1 MIWFTLLAC
10 VLVLGRL
17 IWLGDYLRR
26 CLKAADGHGFRKAW
40 STVGHVRMT
49 TTSKLEGLADDD
61 SHQETIGISERQ
73 LDTSLVG
80 GSVALAAWT
89 QLFASSAGQ
98 PGSSI
103 SGTSLSLL
111 FTGALVLIAAPM
123 LFRTE
128 GVHLTYIGRA
138 IGSHGGFGL
147 VILSLLSMV
156 TDLVPGFVA
165 VVAVVTGTALV
176 ARDSVEVVRHLQL
189 QRAFAF

>member
-1 MIWFTLLAC
+1 MIWFTVLAGI
-10 VLVLGRL
+10 LVAGRL

-26 CLKAADGHGFRKAW
+26 CLEAADGRGFRKTWAA
-40 STVGHVRMT
+40 VGHARMT
-49 TTSKLEGLADDD
+49 TTSTLEGLEDDD

-89 QLFASSAGQ
+89 QLFVSSATG
-98 PGSSI
+98 PGSTI
-103 SGTSLSLL
+103 SSTSLSLL
-111 FTGALVLIAAPM
+111 FAGALVLIASPM
-123 LFRTE
+123 IFRTE

-138 IGSHGGFGL
+138 IGSNGGFGL

-165 VVAVVTGTALV
+165 VAAVATGTALV
-176 ARDSVEVVRHLQL
+176 ARDGFEVVRHLQL
-189 QRAFAF
+189 QRAFVL